1 MIFTL
6 EALEAK
12 HGDAL
17 ILHHG
22 TKTAPRLVVIDG
34 GPRGVYNKSLRPR
47 LEELKASRAPGGAL
61 AIDLLM
67 VSHIDDDHIQGVLEL
82 IEDLV
87 DLDQNDEELPY
98 DIKTLWHNGFDDLTK
113 ADPADVASA
122 AEAVRPVALGDAPPG
137 DVSRQAALILVSVPQ
152 GKKLRSQARLLDL
165 KTPGLVTYKGGAAKS
180 LAVGAAGGLSF
191 RVVGPSAKR
200 VEALRKEWTKTV
212 KKKSKVS
219 PVEWQAIA
227 AAYVDDAV
235 ANLSSI
241 VVLASVG
248 KRSML
253 LTGDARGDDIL
264 AALKEAKLLKAG
276 RLHVDLLKLPHHG
289 SDRNVEIGFF
299 EDITADHY
307 VISADGRFDNPDV
320 ETLDMI
326 AKARKKSAYTVYV
339 TNSIPRVNA
348 RLKAMKVANPKLK
361 IVVRDKDAL
370 SVKVELGDPVP
381 D

>member
-17 ILHHG
+17 LLHHG
-22 TKTAPRLVVIDG
+22 PKADPRLVVIDG

-47 LEELKASRAPGGAL
+47 LEELKASRSPNGAL
-61 AIDLLM
+61 PIDLLM

-82 IEDLV
+82 VDDLV
-87 DLDQNDEELPY
+87 DLEQNDEELPY

-113 ADPADVASA
+113 ADPADFASA
-122 AEAVRPVALGDAPPG
+122 AEAVRPVALGDVPPTG
-137 DVSRQAALILVSVPQ
+137 VSREGALILVSVPQ
-152 GKKLRSQARLLDL
+152 GKKLRSQARALDL
-165 KTPGLVTYKGGAAKS
+165 ATPGLVTFKAASKPK
-180 LAVGAAGGLSF
+180 AIAGGLSF
-191 RVVGPSAKR
+191 RVIGPSASR
-200 VEALRKEWTKTV
+200 VDALRKEWTKKV
-212 KKKSKVS
+212 KKKGKVS
-219 PVEWQAIA
+219 DVEFQAIA
-227 AAYVDDAV
+227 AAYVDEAV

-241 VVLASVG
+241 VVLATVG
-248 KRSML
+248 KQSML

-276 RLHVDLLKLPHHG
+276 KLHVDVLKLPHHG
-289 SDRNVEIGFF
+289 SNRNVETGFF

-320 ETLDMI
+320 ETLDML
-326 AKARKKSAYTVYV
+326 AEARKRSAYTVYL
-339 TNSIPRVNA
+339 TNSIPRVDKK
-348 RLKAMKVANPKLK
+348 LKAMKAANPKLK
-361 IVVRDKDAL
+361 VVVRKDDEP
-370 SVKVELGDPVP
+370 SVRVELGDPVP